1 MDKGQEK
8 ICKEISVYL
17 DRIEELEDG
26 TAEAVLLI
34 DEGEEEYSGEFHL
47 PENFLP
53 EDAEEGDYL
62 AIKVFCDIAALDE
75 DSKNLVVRFKQI
87 EKFEDGTA
95 DAVLIIDEGEKEN
108 FGEFH
113 LPENFLPED
122 AKEGDYLTVK
132 ILRDT
137 DKTNA
142 ALDEARQLLKELE

>member
-1 MDKGQEK
+1 MDTREK
-8 ICKEISVYL
+8 SCKEISVYL

-53 EDAEEGDYL
+53 EDAEEGNYL
-62 AIKVFCDIAALDE
+62 TIKIFRNADE
-75 DSKNLVVRFKQI
+75 IDDDSPKLTVTLKQI
-87 EKFEDGTA
+87 ED
-95 DAVLIIDEGEKEN
+95 DALLVDNSEN
-108 FGEFH
+108 KIY
-113 LPENFLPED
+113 LPSNFLPENTD
-122 AKEGDYLTVK
+122 EGDSLT
-132 ILRDT
+132 IEIFCDT